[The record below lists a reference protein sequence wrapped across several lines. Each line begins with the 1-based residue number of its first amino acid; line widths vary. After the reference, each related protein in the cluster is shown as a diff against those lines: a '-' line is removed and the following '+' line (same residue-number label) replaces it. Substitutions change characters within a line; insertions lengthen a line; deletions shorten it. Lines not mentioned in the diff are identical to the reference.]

1 MEDYAAAFDHLYNVS
16 SILDGF
22 VSQGMEI
29 FKVGVLESPE
39 AALLAAIDRDIAG
52 VEASMSAL
60 KDEAAGEEMAAFDDF
75 FIQFF
80 SGMRDILVKEKSA
93 ILAGDAE
100 ARARLNSELSGH
112 FSSFLQSDSGGLPG
126 FSELADQLL
135 LLNQEFHRLNSEI
148 NNL

>member
-22 VSQGMEI
+22 FNQGMEI

-39 AALLAAIDRDIAG
+39 ADLLAAIDKDIAR
-52 VEASMSAL
+52 VEASISDL
-60 KDEAAGEEMAAFDDF
+60 KDEAAGEEMAAFDDY
-75 FIQFF
+75 FIRFF
-80 SGMRDILVKEKSA
+80 SGLRDILQKEKSA
-93 ILAGDAE
+93 ILAGDAG
-100 ARARLNSELSGH
+100 ARARLNSELTEH

-126 FSELADQLL
+126 FSELADRLL
-135 LLNQEFHRLNSEI
+135 LLNEEFHQLNSEI